1 MSTSAP
7 SAPRDAKPKL
17 DGFDGLRAL
26 AALSVVTYHVALAS
40 KFAHAGSLAPLL
52 WELKGG
58 VAIFFVIS
66 GALLYLPY
74 ARAMRDQ
81 ATLPD
86 WRSYAR
92 RRGVRILPAYWVA
105 LTAVAIGPFA
115 MSAFGPDVWSYY
127 GLSQIYNPQTVLG
140 GLGVAW
146 SLCVEVSF
154 YALLPV
160 FAWLVARTVGRADGR
175 AAVRVQLGWIAA
187 AGLAS
192 LVLRAALAGS
202 LTAPFYDQGQTLMVS
217 LPGLLDWFA
226 IGMAL
231 AVLRAELEAGRAS
244 RFPLTVL
251 GRRSWVCVVLA
262 FGAFMIAI
270 PEQHGDIFLPWYG
283 AATHLAIGVGSGL
296 LVLGVFVPSAA
307 AARAWPLRVLGSSIA
322 AWLGTISYGIYL
334 WHLQA
339 LRLIERAVVPDP
351 ASASVVSLL
360 LVWLAVVAAAV
371 GLGAASFY
379 LVERPA
385 QRLLRRR
392 ERRDLDRASSRRRP
406 IVASVQLP
414 GRPGLDD
421 QAVQAR
427 PDGLN
432 SSGVAADHLA

>member
-1 MSTSAP
+1 MKHEQVA
-7 SAPRDAKPKL
+7 RRKL

-26 AALSVVTYHVALAS
+26 AALSVVTYHVALSGA
-40 KFAHAGSLAPLL
+40 FAHAGSLAPIL

-74 ARAMRDQ
+74 ARAIGDR

-86 WRSYAR
+86 WRTYAGR
-92 RRGVRILPAYWVA
+92 RAVRILPAYWVA
-105 LTAVAIGPFA
+105 LTVVAIGPFGA
-115 MSAFGPDVWSYY
+115 GVFGPDTGSYY
-127 GLSQIYNPQTVLG
+127 GLSQIYSPQTVLG

-160 FAWLVARTVGRADGR
+160 FAWLVARTTGRTGGR
-175 AAVRVQLGWIAA
+175 AAVGVQLGWIAA

-192 LVLRAALAGS
+192 LALRGALAGS
-202 LTAPFYDQGQTLMVS
+202 LTLPTQDRGMTLMVS

-244 RFPLTVL
+244 RFPLAVL
-251 GRRSWVCVVLA
+251 GRRAWVCVALA
-262 FGAFMIAI
+262 FAAFMIAI

-283 AATHLAIGVGSGL
+283 VATHLAIGVGSGL
-296 LVLGVFVPSAA
+296 LVLGVIVPSAA
-307 AARAWPLRVLGSSIA
+307 AARPWPVRVLAGSIA

-339 LRLIERAVVPDP
+339 LQLIERAVVPDP

-427 PDGLN
+427 LDGLN

>member
-1 MSTSAP
+1 VA
-7 SAPRDAKPKL
+7 RPKL

-26 AALSVVTYHVALAS
+26 AALSVVTYHVALSGA
-40 KFAHAGSLAPLL
+40 FVHADSLAPLL

-74 ARAMRDQ
+74 ARAIGDQ
-81 ATLPD
+81 AAVPN
-86 WRSYAR
+86 WRIYAG

-105 LTAVAIGPFA
+105 LTAVAIGPFGA
-115 MSAFGPDVWSYY
+115 GVFGPDAGSYY

-160 FAWLVARTVGRADGR
+160 FAWLVARTAGRTGARTAVG
-175 AAVRVQLGWIAA
+175 VQLGWIAA

-192 LVLRAALAGS
+192 LALRATLAGS
-202 LTAPFYDQGQTLMVS
+202 LTLATQDRGTTMMVS

-231 AVLRAELEAGRAS
+231 AVLRAELEAGRAC
-244 RFPLTVL
+244 RFPVAAL
-251 GRRSWVCVVLA
+251 GRRAWLCVLLA
-262 FGAFMIAI
+262 FAAFMIGI

-283 AATHLAIGVGSGL
+283 VATHLAIGVGSGL
-296 LVLGVFVPSAA
+296 LVLAVIVPGSPTS
-307 AARAWPLRVLGSSIA
+307 RPWPLRALGSSIA
-322 AWLGTISYGIYL
+322 VWLGTISYGIYL
-334 WHLQA
+334 WHLPA
-339 LRLIERAVVPDP
+339 LQLIERAVLPHAP
-351 ASASVVSLL
+351 ATASAASLG
-360 LVWLAVVAAAV
+360 LVWLAVMAAAIV
-371 GLGAASFY
+371 LGAASFY
-379 LVERPA
+379 LVEQPSR
-385 QRLLRRR
+385 RLLRRY
-392 ERRDLDRASSRRRP
+392 ERRKINGATAGRRP
-406 IVASVQLP
+406 VLASVQLP

-427 PDGLN
+427 LDGLN

>member
-1 MSTSAP
+1 MSSGAR
-7 SAPRDAKPKL
+7 AKL

-26 AALSVVTYHVALAS
+26 AALSVVTYHVALSS
-40 KFAHAGSLAPLL
+40 KFAHAGGLAPLL

-74 ARAMRDQ
+74 ARAIRDR
-81 ATLPD
+81 APAPD
-86 WRSYAR
+86 WRIYAR
-92 RRGVRILPAYWVA
+92 RRGVRILPAYWIA

-115 MSAFGPDVWSYY
+115 TGVFGRNAWSYY

-146 SLCVEVSF
+146 SLCVEVGF
-154 YALLPV
+154 YALLPL
-160 FAWLVARTVGRADGR
+160 FAALVARIAGRTGGRAVVG
-175 AAVRVQLGWIAA
+175 VQLRWIAA

-192 LVLRAALAGS
+192 LALRGALVGS
-202 LTAPFYDQGQTLMVS
+202 LTAPFYDRGQTLMVG

-244 RFPLTVL
+244 SFPLAAL
-251 GRRSWVCVVLA
+251 GRRAWLCVLLA
-262 FGAFMIAI
+262 FAAFLLAI

-283 AATHLAIGVGSGL
+283 VATHLAIGVGSGL
-296 LVLGVFVPSAA
+296 LVLLVIVPGSPGACP
-307 AARAWPLRVLGSSIA
+307 WPLRAFGSPVA
-322 AWLGTISYGIYL
+322 AWLGTVSYGIYL
-334 WHLQA
+334 WHLPA
-339 LRLIERAVVPDP
+339 LQLIERAALPQP
-351 ASASVVSLL
+351 ASASVVSLA
-360 LVWLAVVAAAV
+360 LVWLAVLAAAIV
-371 GLGAASFY
+371 LGAASFY
-379 LVERPA
+379 LVEQPSR
-385 QRLLRRR
+385 RLLRRH
-392 ERRDLDRASSRRRP
+392 ERRELDRESVRRRA
-406 IVASVQLP
+406 VLASVQPP

-427 PDGLN
+427 LDGLN

>member
-1 MSTSAP
+1 M
-7 SAPRDAKPKL
+7 KPDRVAERKL
-17 DGFDGLRAL
+17 GGFDGLRAL
-26 AALSVVTYHVALAS
+26 AALSVVTYHVALSGA
-40 KFAHAGSLAPLL
+40 FAHAGALAPLL

-74 ARAMRDQ
+74 ARAIRDGG
-81 ATLPD
+81 ALPD
-86 WRSYAR
+86 WRVYAR

-105 LTAVAIGPFA
+105 LTAVAIGPFGA
-115 MSAFGPDVWSYY
+115 GVFGPDVGSYY
-127 GLSQIYNPQTVLG
+127 GLSQIYNSQTVLG

-160 FAWLVARTVGRADGR
+160 FAWLVARTASRAGGRM
-175 AAVRVQLGWIAA
+175 AVRVQLGWIAA

-192 LVLRAALAGS
+192 LALRGWLASS
-202 LTAPFYDQGQTLMVS
+202 LTLPTQDRGMTLMVS

-226 IGMAL
+226 IGLAL

-244 RFPLTVL
+244 SFPVAAL
-251 GRRSWVCVVLA
+251 GRRAGVCVLLA
-262 FGAFMIAI
+262 FGAFMIAV

-283 AATHLAIGVGSGL
+283 VATHLAIGIGSGL
-296 LVLGVFVPSAA
+296 LVLAAIVPRDGG
-307 AARAWPLRVLGSSIA
+307 ARPWPLRVLGSPIA
-322 AWLGTISYGIYL
+322 AWVGTISYGIYL
-334 WHLQA
+334 WHLPA
-339 LRLIERAVVPDP
+339 LQLIEPALLPHP
-351 ASASVVSLL
+351 TSASALSLG
-360 LVWLAVVAAAV
+360 LVWLAVVAAAIV
-371 GLGAASFY
+371 LGAASFY

-392 ERRDLDRASSRRRP
+392 GRRELDRASARLRP
-406 IVASVQLP
+406 VLASVQLP

-427 PDGLN
+427 LDGLN